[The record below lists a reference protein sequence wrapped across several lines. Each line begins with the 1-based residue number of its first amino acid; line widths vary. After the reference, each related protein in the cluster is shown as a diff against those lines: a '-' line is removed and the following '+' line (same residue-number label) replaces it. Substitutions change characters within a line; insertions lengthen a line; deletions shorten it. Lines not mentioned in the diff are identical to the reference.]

1 MSTKESVTT
10 PLVPTPTNPFS
21 LGIKAKG
28 FLFVSGQVGKDAT
41 GKVVEGGFSA
51 QVRQSMENLK
61 AIVTAAGSTMDDI
74 VKLTIYVTDI
84 SKIGELNTVYKEYF
98 TDPLPARATV
108 EVSGLGLTAEVE
120 IDAIAM
126 CD

>member
-1 MSTKESVTT
+1 MPKQSVTT
-10 PLVPTPTNPFS
+10 PLVATPTNPFS
-21 LGIKAKG
+21 LAIKAKG
-28 FLFVSGQVGKDAT
+28 FLFVSGQVGKDT
-41 GKVVEGGFSA
+41 RGKVVAGGFGA

-84 SKIGELNTVYKEYF
+84 SKIGELNVVYREYF

-108 EVSGLGLTAEVE
+108 EVKGLGLAAEVE

>member
-1 MSTKESVTT
+1 MSKTAVTT

-28 FLFVSGQVGKDAT
+28 FLFVSGQVGKDAN
-41 GKVVEGGFSA
+41 GKVVKGFPA

-61 AIVTAAGSTMDDI
+61 AIVEAGGSTMNDI
-74 VKLTIYVTDI
+74 VKVTIWVTDI
-84 SKIGELNTVYKEYF
+84 SRISELNAIYAEYF
-98 TDPLPARATV
+98 TAPLPSRATV
-108 EVSGLGLTAEVE
+108 EVSRLGLTAEVE

-126 CD
+126 CE